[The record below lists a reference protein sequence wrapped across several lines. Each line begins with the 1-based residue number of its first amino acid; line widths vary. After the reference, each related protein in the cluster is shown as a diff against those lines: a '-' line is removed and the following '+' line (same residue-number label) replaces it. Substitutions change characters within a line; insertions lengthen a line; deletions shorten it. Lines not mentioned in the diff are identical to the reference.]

1 VNASQIRATVLQI
14 LSDVAPDADSR
25 KLEPDV
31 SFHDQLEIDSID
43 FLTLMMALEKALNVE
58 IDQADYPK
66 LSTLR
71 GCEDY
76 LADKLAA

>member
-1 VNASQIRATVLQI
+1 MNVNQIRATVLQV
-14 LSDVAPDADSR
+14 LSDVAPDADFR

-58 IDQADYPK
+58 IAQVDYPK

-71 GCEDY
+71 GCEGY

>member
-1 VNASQIRATVLQI
+1 MNASQIRATVLRV

-43 FLTLMMALEKALNVE
+43 FLALMTALEKTLNVE
-58 IDQADYPK
+58 IAQVDYPK

-71 GCEDY
+71 GCEHY